1 MSHQSELIEQDIHSY
16 LQQHEHKSLL
26 RLLTCGSVDD
36 GKSTL
41 IGRLLHDSKLVY
53 EDQLAAIKQASL
65 SGQGNQDSG
74 ELDLA
79 LLVDGLQAEREQGI
93 TIDVAYRYFS
103 TSKRKF
109 IIADT
114 PGHEQYTRNMATGAS
129 NCDLA
134 IILVDARKGL
144 LTQTS
149 RHSFIVSL
157 LGIKHVVVAV
167 NKMDLMDYDEKVF
180 DQIQKDYQT
189 FAQNLDLPNI
199 HFIPVSALTGD
210 NVVDESQKM
219 PWYQGPSLL
228 HLLEHLDTETN
239 LSQGEWQL
247 PVQYINRPNANF
259 RGYCGTI
266 AAGSV
271 KPGDV
276 VRVLPSGETSTI
288 ASIVT
293 ADGDLQHAFAPMA
306 ITVTL
311 TDEIDI
317 SRGDTLVHASNATT
331 TVSAQQ
337 FTANLV
343 WMDQQKLSINQDYEL
358 KLGNKRINA
367 RVQKIH
373 HQVNV
378 NTLEQS
384 SANTLALNEIGLVE
398 LHLDAP
404 IPASEFKHS
413 KGLGAFIL
421 IDKISHATAAAG
433 MISELKVGSN
443 TAANDNDIDSDSDI
457 GKSIAALNLPR
468 ANQQLA
474 SSSAQDVVQWALGL
488 GGKTLLTT
496 NFGPQEAVL
505 LHMVSQESPNTQV
518 LWIDS
523 GYNIP
528 QTYAFAEH
536 VINQLNLNLV
546 VYTPTVSA
554 ARRDAVMGGIP
565 TINDPTHSEFTQQ
578 FKLEPFK
585 RAMSE
590 LAPEVWLTALR
601 REQSQLRH
609 QMDTVAHGPNGTIK
623 VSPLLDWSLE
633 DMQAYLAKHGL
644 PDEVRYFD
652 PTKAQAGRECGL
664 HTLES

>member
-1 MSHQSELIEQDIHSY
+1 MSHQSQLIGHDIHSY
-16 LQQHEHKSLL
+16 LEQHEHKSLL

-53 EDQLAAIKQASL
+53 EDQLAAVKKASA

-144 LTQTS
+144 LTQTR

-167 NKMDLMDYDEKVF
+167 NKMDLVGYDKGVFEKIEQDYKNF
-180 DQIQKDYQT
+180 TK
-189 FAQNLDLPNI
+189 NLDIPNI

-210 NVVDESQKM
+210 NVVDKSTKM
-219 PWYQGPSLL
+219 PWYQGQSLL
-228 HLLEHLDTETN
+228 NLLEDVDTQTDP
-239 LSQGEWQL
+239 SKGDWQL
-247 PVQYINRPNANF
+247 PVQYVNRSGSDF

-266 AAGSV
+266 TAGSI
-271 KPGDV
+271 KLGDHI
-276 VRVLPSGETSTI
+276 RVLPSGHTSTI
-288 ASIVT
+288 KSIVT
-293 ADGDLQHAFAPMA
+293 ADGDLPQAYAPMA

-311 TDEIDI
+311 TQEIDI
-317 SRGDTLVHASNATT
+317 SRGDTLVHASNAAHTI
-331 TVSAQQ
+331 SSNQ
-337 FTANLV
+337 FTAHLV
-343 WMDQQKLSINQDYEL
+343 WMDQQTLSLTRDYEL
-358 KLGNKRINA
+358 KLGSKRINA
-367 RVQKIH
+367 RIKKIH
-373 HQVNV
+373 HLINV

-384 SANTLALNEIGLVE
+384 FAKTLELNEIGLVE

-404 IPASEFKHS
+404 IPATNFKHS
-413 KGLGAFIL
+413 KGLGSFIL
-421 IDKISHATAAAG
+421 IDKISNATAAAG
-433 MISELKVGSN
+433 MIEDLNPASSV
-443 TAANDNDIDSDSDI
+443 AANDNL
-457 GKSIAALNLPR
+457 AALNLPR
-468 ANQQLA
+468 ANQKLA
-474 SSSAQDVVQWALGL
+474 LGTAKKTVEWAIGL
-488 GGKTLLTT
+488 GGNTLVTT

-505 LHMVSQESPNTQV
+505 LHMVSQIAANTKV

-523 GYNIP
+523 GYNMP
-528 QTYAFAEH
+528 QTYAFAEK
-536 VINQLNLNLV
+536 VAEQLKLNLV
-546 VYTPTVSA
+546 TYTPTVSA
-554 ARRDAVMGGIP
+554 ARRDAVLGGIP
-565 TINDPTHSEFTQQ
+565 TIDDPTHAEFTEQ

-585 RAMSE
+585 RAMAEIS
-590 LAPEVWLTALR
+590 PDVWLSALR
-601 REQSQLRH
+601 REQSPLRQH
-609 QMDTVAHGPNGTIK
+609 MNTVANGPNGTIK

-633 DMQAYLAKHGL
+633 DMQAYLTHHRL
-644 PDEVRYFD
+644 PDETRYFD
-652 PTKAQAGRECGL
+652 PTKAEAGRECGL
-664 HTLES
+664 HELKD

>member
-1 MSHQSELIEQDIHSY
+1 MSHQSQLIGHDIHSY
-16 LQQHEHKSLL
+16 LEQHEHKSLL

-53 EDQLAAIKQASL
+53 EDQLAAVKKASA

-144 LTQTS
+144 LTQTR

-167 NKMDLMDYDEKVF
+167 NKMDLVGYDKGVFEKIEQDYKNF
-180 DQIQKDYQT
+180 TK
-189 FAQNLDLPNI
+189 NLDIPNI

-210 NVVDESQKM
+210 NVVDKSTKM
-219 PWYQGPSLL
+219 PWYQGQSLL
-228 HLLEHLDTETN
+228 NLLEDLDTQTD
-239 LSQGEWQL
+239 LSKGDWQL
-247 PVQYINRPNANF
+247 PVQYVNRSGSDF

-266 AAGSV
+266 TAGSI
-271 KPGDV
+271 KPGDHI
-276 VRVLPSGETSTI
+276 RVLPSGHTSTI
-288 ASIVT
+288 KSIVT
-293 ADGDLQHAFAPMA
+293 ADGDLPQAYAPMA

-311 TDEIDI
+311 TQEIDI
-317 SRGDTLVHASNATT
+317 SRGDTLVHASNAAHTI
-331 TVSAQQ
+331 SSNQ
-337 FTANLV
+337 FTAHLV
-343 WMDQQKLSINQDYEL
+343 WMDQQTLSLTRDYEL
-358 KLGNKRINA
+358 KLGSKRINA
-367 RVQKIH
+367 RIKKIH
-373 HQVNV
+373 HLINV

-384 SANTLALNEIGLVE
+384 SAKTLELNEIGLVE

-404 IPASEFKHS
+404 IPAANFKHT
-413 KGLGAFIL
+413 KGLGSFIL
-421 IDKISHATAAAG
+421 IDKISNATAAAG
-433 MISELKVGSN
+433 MIEDLNPASSV
-443 TAANDNDIDSDSDI
+443 AANDNL
-457 GKSIAALNLPR
+457 AALNLPR
-468 ANQQLA
+468 ANQKLA
-474 SSSAQDVVQWALGL
+474 LGTAKQTVEWAIGL
-488 GGKTLLTT
+488 GGNTLVTT

-505 LHMVSQESPNTQV
+505 LHMVSQIAANTKV

-523 GYNIP
+523 GYNMP
-528 QTYAFAEH
+528 QTYAFAEK
-536 VINQLNLNLV
+536 VAEQLKLNLV
-546 VYTPTVSA
+546 TYTPTVSA
-554 ARRDAVMGGIP
+554 ARRDAVLGGIP
-565 TINDPTHSEFTQQ
+565 TIDDPAHAEFTEQ

-585 RAMSE
+585 RAMAEIS
-590 LAPEVWLTALR
+590 PDVWLSALR
-601 REQSQLRH
+601 REQSPLRQH
-609 QMDTVAHGPNGTIK
+609 MNTVANGPNGTIK

-633 DMQAYLAKHGL
+633 DMQAYLTHHGL
-644 PDEVRYFD
+644 PDETRYFD
-652 PTKAQAGRECGL
+652 PTKAEAGRECGL
-664 HTLES
+664 HELKD

>member
-1 MSHQSELIEQDIHSY
+1 MSHQSHLIEQDIHSY

-53 EDQLAAIKQASL
+53 EDQLAAVKQASL
-65 SGQGNQDSG
+65 SGHGNQDSG

-134 IILVDARKGL
+134 VILVDARKGL
-144 LTQTS
+144 LTQTR

-167 NKMDLMDYDEKVF
+167 NKMDLVDYDQQVF
-180 DQIQKDYQT
+180 EQIQNDYQS
-189 FAQNLDLPNI
+189 FAKNLTLPHI

-210 NVVDESQKM
+210 NVVDESPNM
-219 PWYQGPSLL
+219 PWHQGPSLL
-228 HLLEHLDTETN
+228 HLLEDLDTETD
-239 LSQGEWQL
+239 LAQGDWQL
-247 PVQYINRPNANF
+247 PVQYVNRPHAEF

-271 KPGDV
+271 RAGDE
-276 VRVLPSGETSTI
+276 VRVLPSGQTSTI
-288 ASIVT
+288 ARIVT
-293 ADGDLQHAFAPMA
+293 ADGDLKQAFAPMA

-311 TDEIDI
+311 THEIDI
-317 SRGDTLVHASNATT
+317 SRGDTLVHAHSAPH

-337 FTANLV
+337 MSANLV
-343 WMDQQKLSINQDYEL
+343 WMDQHALSLNRDYEL
-358 KLGNKRINA
+358 KLGSKRINA
-367 RVQKIH
+367 QVKKIH
-373 HQVNV
+373 HQINV
-378 NTLEQS
+378 NTLERHS
-384 SANTLALNEIGLVE
+384 NNTLRLNEIGLVE

-413 KGLGAFIL
+413 KGLGSFIL

-433 MISELKVGSN
+433 MISELTVAS
-443 TAANDNDIDSDSDI
+443 TISANDDL
-457 GKSIAALNLPR
+457 AALNLPR
-468 ANQQLA
+468 ANHQLA
-474 SSSAQDVVQWALGL
+474 SSSAEEVVQWALGL
-488 GGKTLLTT
+488 GGKTLVTT

-505 LHMVSQESPNTQV
+505 LHMVKQVAANTQV

-523 GYNIP
+523 GYNMP
-528 QTYAFAEH
+528 QTYAFAEQ
-536 VINQLNLNLV
+536 VIKQLELNLV
-546 VYTPTVSA
+546 VHTPAVSA

-565 TINDPTHSEFTQQ
+565 SIDDAAHAEFTQQ
-578 FKLEPFK
+578 FKLAPFK
-585 RAMSE
+585 RAMEE

-601 REQSQLRH
+601 REQSQLRQ
-609 QMDTVAHGPNGTIK
+609 QMHTVAHGPNGTIK
-623 VSPLLDWSLE
+623 VSPLLDWSLQ

-644 PDEVRYFD
+644 PDETRYFD
-652 PTKAQAGRECGL
+652 PTKAEAGRECGL
-664 HTLES
+664 HTLVEDGASKG

>member
-1 MSHQSELIEQDIHSY
+1 MSHQSQLIGHDIHSY
-16 LQQHEHKSLL
+16 LEQHEHKSLL

-53 EDQLAAIKQASL
+53 EDQLAAVKKASA

-144 LTQTS
+144 LTQTR

-167 NKMDLMDYDEKVF
+167 NKMDLVGYDKGVFEKIEQDYKNF
-180 DQIQKDYQT
+180 TK
-189 FAQNLDLPNI
+189 NLDIPNI

-210 NVVDESQKM
+210 NVVDKSTKM
-219 PWYQGPSLL
+219 PWYQGQSLL
-228 HLLEHLDTETN
+228 NLLEDVDTQTDP
-239 LSQGEWQL
+239 SKGDWQL
-247 PVQYINRPNANF
+247 PVQYVNRSGSDF

-266 AAGSV
+266 TAGSI
-271 KPGDV
+271 KLGDHI
-276 VRVLPSGETSTI
+276 RVLPSGHTSTI
-288 ASIVT
+288 KSIVT
-293 ADGDLQHAFAPMA
+293 ADGDLPQAYAPMA

-311 TDEIDI
+311 TQEIDI
-317 SRGDTLVHASNATT
+317 SRGDTLVHASNAAHTI
-331 TVSAQQ
+331 SSNQ
-337 FTANLV
+337 FTAHLV
-343 WMDQQKLSINQDYEL
+343 WMDQQTLSLTRDYEL
-358 KLGNKRINA
+358 KLGSKRINA
-367 RVQKIH
+367 RIKKIH
-373 HQVNV
+373 HLINV

-384 SANTLALNEIGLVE
+384 FAKTLELNEIGLVE

-404 IPASEFKHS
+404 IPAANFKHS
-413 KGLGAFIL
+413 KGLDSFIL
-421 IDKISHATAAAG
+421 IDKISNATAAAG
-433 MISELKVGSN
+433 MIEDLNPASSV
-443 TAANDNDIDSDSDI
+443 AANDNL
-457 GKSIAALNLPR
+457 AALNLPR
-468 ANQQLA
+468 ANQKLA
-474 SSSAQDVVQWALGL
+474 LGTAKKTVEWAIGL
-488 GGKTLLTT
+488 GGNTLVTT

-505 LHMVSQESPNTQV
+505 LHMVSQIAANTKV

-523 GYNIP
+523 GYNMP
-528 QTYAFAEH
+528 QTYAFAEK
-536 VINQLNLNLV
+536 VAEQLKLNLV
-546 VYTPTVSA
+546 TYTPTVSA
-554 ARRDAVMGGIP
+554 ARRDAVLGGIP
-565 TINDPTHSEFTQQ
+565 TINDPTHAEFTEQ

-585 RAMSE
+585 RAMAEIS
-590 LAPEVWLTALR
+590 PDVWLSALR
-601 REQSQLRH
+601 REQSPLRQH
-609 QMDTVAHGPNGTIK
+609 MNTVANGPNGTIK

-633 DMQAYLAKHGL
+633 DMQAYLTHHRL
-644 PDEVRYFD
+644 PDETRYFD
-652 PTKAQAGRECGL
+652 PTKAEAGQECGL
-664 HTLES
+664 HELKD

>member
-1 MSHQSELIEQDIHSY
+1 MSHQSHLIEQDIHSY

-53 EDQLAAIKQASL
+53 EDQLAAVKQASL
-65 SGQGNQDSG
+65 SGHGNQDSG

-134 IILVDARKGL
+134 VILVDARKGL
-144 LTQTS
+144 LTQTR

-167 NKMDLMDYDEKVF
+167 NKMDLVDYDQQVF
-180 DQIQKDYQT
+180 EQIQNDYQS
-189 FAQNLDLPNI
+189 FAKNLALPHI

-210 NVVDESQKM
+210 NVVDESPNM
-219 PWYQGPSLL
+219 PWHQGPSLL
-228 HLLEHLDTETN
+228 HLLEDLDTETD
-239 LSQGEWQL
+239 LAQGDWQL
-247 PVQYINRPNANF
+247 PVQYVNRPHAEF

-271 KPGDV
+271 RAGDE
-276 VRVLPSGETSTI
+276 VRVLPSGQTSTI
-288 ASIVT
+288 ARIVT
-293 ADGDLQHAFAPMA
+293 ADGDLKQAFAPMA

-311 TDEIDI
+311 THEIDI
-317 SRGDTLVHASNATT
+317 SRGDTLVHAHSATH

-337 FTANLV
+337 MSANLV
-343 WMDQQKLSINQDYEL
+343 WMDQHALSLNRDYEL
-358 KLGNKRINA
+358 KLGSKRINA
-367 RVQKIH
+367 QVKKIH
-373 HQVNV
+373 HQINV
-378 NTLEQS
+378 NTLERHS
-384 SANTLALNEIGLVE
+384 NNTLRLNEIGLVE

-413 KGLGAFIL
+413 KGLGSFIL

-433 MISELKVGSN
+433 MISELTVAS
-443 TAANDNDIDSDSDI
+443 TISANDDL
-457 GKSIAALNLPR
+457 AALNLPR
-468 ANQQLA
+468 ANHQLA
-474 SSSAQDVVQWALGL
+474 SSSAEEVVQWALGL
-488 GGKTLLTT
+488 GGKTLVTT

-505 LHMVSQESPNTQV
+505 LHMVKQVAANTQV

-523 GYNIP
+523 GYNMP
-528 QTYAFAEH
+528 QTYAFAEQ
-536 VINQLNLNLV
+536 VIKQLELNLV
-546 VYTPTVSA
+546 VHTPAVSA

-565 TINDPTHSEFTQQ
+565 SIDDAAHAEFTQQ
-578 FKLEPFK
+578 FKLAPFK
-585 RAMSE
+585 RAMEE

-601 REQSQLRH
+601 REQSQLRQ
-609 QMDTVAHGPNGTIK
+609 QMHTVAHGPNGTIK
-623 VSPLLDWSLE
+623 VSPLLDWSLQ

-644 PDEVRYFD
+644 PDETRYFD
-652 PTKAQAGRECGL
+652 PTKAEAGRECGL
-664 HTLES
+664 HTLVEEPASKS

>member
-1 MSHQSELIEQDIHSY
+1 MSHQSQLIGHDIHSY
-16 LQQHEHKSLL
+16 LEQHEHKSLL

-53 EDQLAAIKQASL
+53 EDQLAAVKKASA

-144 LTQTS
+144 LTQTR

-167 NKMDLMDYDEKVF
+167 NKMDLVGYDKGVFEKIEQDYKNF
-180 DQIQKDYQT
+180 TK
-189 FAQNLDLPNI
+189 NLDIPNI

-210 NVVDESQKM
+210 NVVDKSTKM
-219 PWYQGPSLL
+219 PWYQGQSLL
-228 HLLEHLDTETN
+228 NLLEDLDTQTDP
-239 LSQGEWQL
+239 SKGDWQL
-247 PVQYINRPNANF
+247 PVQYVNRSGSDF

-266 AAGSV
+266 TAGSI
-271 KPGDV
+271 KPGDHI
-276 VRVLPSGETSTI
+276 RVLPSGHTSTI
-288 ASIVT
+288 KSIVT
-293 ADGDLQHAFAPMA
+293 ADGDLPQAYAPMA

-311 TDEIDI
+311 TQEIDI
-317 SRGDTLVHASNATT
+317 SRGDTLVHASNAAHTI
-331 TVSAQQ
+331 SSNQ
-337 FTANLV
+337 FTAHLV
-343 WMDQQKLSINQDYEL
+343 WMDQQTLSLTRDYEL
-358 KLGNKRINA
+358 KLGSKRINA
-367 RVQKIH
+367 RIKKIH
-373 HQVNV
+373 HLINV

-384 SANTLALNEIGLVE
+384 SAKTLELNEIGLVE

-404 IPASEFKHS
+404 IPAANFKHS
-413 KGLGAFIL
+413 KGLGSFIL
-421 IDKISHATAAAG
+421 IDKISNATAAAG
-433 MISELKVGSN
+433 MIEDLNPASCV
-443 TAANDNDIDSDSDI
+443 AANDNL
-457 GKSIAALNLPR
+457 AALNLPR
-468 ANQQLA
+468 ANQKLA
-474 SSSAQDVVQWALGL
+474 LGTAKQTVEWAIGL
-488 GGKTLLTT
+488 GGNTLVTT

-505 LHMVSQESPNTQV
+505 LHMVSQIAANAKV

-523 GYNIP
+523 GYNMP
-528 QTYAFAEH
+528 QTYAFAEK
-536 VINQLNLNLV
+536 VAEQLKLNLV
-546 VYTPTVSA
+546 TYTPTVSA
-554 ARRDAVMGGIP
+554 ARRDAVLGGIP
-565 TINDPTHSEFTQQ
+565 TIDDPAHAEFTEQ

-585 RAMSE
+585 RAMAEIS
-590 LAPEVWLTALR
+590 PDVWLSALR
-601 REQSQLRH
+601 REQSPLRQH
-609 QMDTVAHGPNGTIK
+609 MNTVAHGPNGTIK

-633 DMQAYLAKHGL
+633 DMQAYLTHHGL
-644 PDEVRYFD
+644 PDETRYFD
-652 PTKAQAGRECGL
+652 PTKAEAGRGCGL
-664 HTLES
+664 HELKD

>member
-1 MSHQSELIEQDIHSY
+1 MSHQSQLIGHDIHSY
-16 LQQHEHKSLL
+16 LEQHEHKSLL

-53 EDQLAAIKQASL
+53 EDQLAAVKKASA

-144 LTQTS
+144 LTQTR

-167 NKMDLMDYDEKVF
+167 NKMDLVGYDKGVFEKIEQDYKNF
-180 DQIQKDYQT
+180 TK
-189 FAQNLDLPNI
+189 NLDIPNI

-210 NVVDESQKM
+210 NVVDKSTKM
-219 PWYQGPSLL
+219 PWYQGQSLL
-228 HLLEHLDTETN
+228 NLLEDLDTQTDP
-239 LSQGEWQL
+239 SKGDWQL
-247 PVQYINRPNANF
+247 PVQYVNRSGSDF

-266 AAGSV
+266 TAGSI
-271 KPGDV
+271 KPGDHI
-276 VRVLPSGETSTI
+276 RVLPSGHTSTI
-288 ASIVT
+288 KSIVT
-293 ADGDLQHAFAPMA
+293 ADGDLPQAYAPMA

-311 TDEIDI
+311 TQEIDI
-317 SRGDTLVHASNATT
+317 SRGDTLVHASNAAHTI
-331 TVSAQQ
+331 SSNQ
-337 FTANLV
+337 FTAHLV
-343 WMDQQKLSINQDYEL
+343 WMDQQTLSLTRDYEL
-358 KLGNKRINA
+358 KLGSKRINA
-367 RVQKIH
+367 RIKKIH
-373 HQVNV
+373 HLINV

-384 SANTLALNEIGLVE
+384 SAKTLELNEIGLVE

-404 IPASEFKHS
+404 IPAANFKHS
-413 KGLGAFIL
+413 KGLGSFIL
-421 IDKISHATAAAG
+421 IDKISNATAAAG
-433 MISELKVGSN
+433 MIEDLNPASSV
-443 TAANDNDIDSDSDI
+443 AANDNL
-457 GKSIAALNLPR
+457 AALNLPR
-468 ANQQLA
+468 ANQKLA
-474 SSSAQDVVQWALGL
+474 LGTAKQTVEWAIGL
-488 GGKTLLTT
+488 GGNTLVTT

-505 LHMVSQESPNTQV
+505 LHMVSQIAANTKV

-523 GYNIP
+523 GYNMP
-528 QTYAFAEH
+528 QTYAFAEK
-536 VINQLNLNLV
+536 VAEQLKLNLV
-546 VYTPTVSA
+546 TYTPTVSA
-554 ARRDAVMGGIP
+554 ARRDAVLGGIP
-565 TINDPTHSEFTQQ
+565 TIDDPAHAEFTEQ

-585 RAMSE
+585 RAMAEIS
-590 LAPEVWLTALR
+590 PDVWLSALR
-601 REQSQLRH
+601 REQSPLRQH
-609 QMDTVAHGPNGTIK
+609 MNTVAHGPNGTIK

-633 DMQAYLAKHGL
+633 DMQAYLTHHGL
-644 PDEVRYFD
+644 PDETRYFD
-652 PTKAQAGRECGL
+652 PTKAEAGRECGL
-664 HTLES
+664 HELKD

>member
-1 MSHQSELIEQDIHSY
+1 MSHQSHLIEQDIHSY

-53 EDQLAAIKQASL
+53 EDQLAAVKQASL
-65 SGQGNQDSG
+65 SGHGNQDSG

-134 IILVDARKGL
+134 VILVDARKGL
-144 LTQTS
+144 LTQTR

-167 NKMDLMDYDEKVF
+167 NKMDLVDYDQQVF
-180 DQIQKDYQT
+180 EQIQNDYQS
-189 FAQNLDLPNI
+189 FAKNLTLPHI

-210 NVVDESQKM
+210 NVVDESPNM
-219 PWYQGPSLL
+219 PWHQGPSLL
-228 HLLEHLDTETN
+228 HLLEDLDTETD
-239 LSQGEWQL
+239 LAQGDWQL
-247 PVQYINRPNANF
+247 PVQYVNRPHAEF

-271 KPGDV
+271 RAGDE
-276 VRVLPSGETSTI
+276 VRVLPSGQTSTI
-288 ASIVT
+288 ARIVT
-293 ADGDLQHAFAPMA
+293 ADGDLKQAFAPMA

-311 TDEIDI
+311 THEIDI
-317 SRGDTLVHASNATT
+317 SRGDTLVHAHSAPH

-337 FTANLV
+337 MSANLV
-343 WMDQQKLSINQDYEL
+343 WMDQHALSLNRDYEL
-358 KLGNKRINA
+358 KLGSKRINA
-367 RVQKIH
+367 QVKKIH
-373 HQVNV
+373 HQINV
-378 NTLEQS
+378 NTLERHS
-384 SANTLALNEIGLVE
+384 NNTLRLNEIGLVE

-413 KGLGAFIL
+413 KGLGSFIL

-433 MISELKVGSN
+433 MISELTVAS
-443 TAANDNDIDSDSDI
+443 TISANDDL
-457 GKSIAALNLPR
+457 AALNLPR
-468 ANQQLA
+468 ANHQLA
-474 SSSAQDVVQWALGL
+474 SSSAEEVVQWALGL
-488 GGKTLLTT
+488 GGKTLVTT

-505 LHMVSQESPNTQV
+505 LHMVKQVAANTQV

-523 GYNIP
+523 GYNMP
-528 QTYAFAEH
+528 QTYAFAEQ
-536 VINQLNLNLV
+536 VIKQLELNLV
-546 VYTPTVSA
+546 VHTPAVSA

-565 TINDPTHSEFTQQ
+565 SIDDAAHAEFTQQ
-578 FKLEPFK
+578 FKLAPFK
-585 RAMSE
+585 RAMEE

-601 REQSQLRH
+601 REQSQLRQ
-609 QMDTVAHGPNGTIK
+609 QMHTVAHGPKGTIK
-623 VSPLLDWSLE
+623 VSPLLDWSLQ

-644 PDEVRYFD
+644 PDETRYFD
-652 PTKAQAGRECGL
+652 PTKAEAGRECGL
-664 HTLES
+664 HTLVEDGASKG

>member
-1 MSHQSELIEQDIHSY
+1 MSHQSQLIGHDIHSY
-16 LQQHEHKSLL
+16 LEQHEHKSLL

-53 EDQLAAIKQASL
+53 EDQLAAVKKASA

-144 LTQTS
+144 LTQTR

-167 NKMDLMDYDEKVF
+167 NKMDLVGYDKGVFEKIEQDYKNF
-180 DQIQKDYQT
+180 TK
-189 FAQNLDLPNI
+189 NLDIPNI

-210 NVVDESQKM
+210 NVVDKSTKM
-219 PWYQGPSLL
+219 PWYQGQSLL
-228 HLLEHLDTETN
+228 NLLEDLDTQTD
-239 LSQGEWQL
+239 LSKGDWQL
-247 PVQYINRPNANF
+247 PVQYVNRSGSDF

-266 AAGSV
+266 TAGSI
-271 KPGDV
+271 KPGDHI
-276 VRVLPSGETSTI
+276 RVLPSGHTSTI
-288 ASIVT
+288 KSIVT
-293 ADGDLQHAFAPMA
+293 ADGDLPQAYAPMA

-311 TDEIDI
+311 TQEIDI
-317 SRGDTLVHASNATT
+317 SRGDTLVHASNAAHTI
-331 TVSAQQ
+331 SSNQ
-337 FTANLV
+337 FTAHLV
-343 WMDQQKLSINQDYEL
+343 WMDQQTLSLTRDYEL
-358 KLGNKRINA
+358 KLGSKRINA
-367 RVQKIH
+367 RIKKIH
-373 HQVNV
+373 HLINV

-384 SANTLALNEIGLVE
+384 SAKTLELNEIGLVE

-404 IPASEFKHS
+404 IPAANFKHS
-413 KGLGAFIL
+413 KGLGSFIL
-421 IDKISHATAAAG
+421 IDKISNATAAAG
-433 MISELKVGSN
+433 MIEDLNPASSV
-443 TAANDNDIDSDSDI
+443 AANDNL
-457 GKSIAALNLPR
+457 AALNLPR
-468 ANQQLA
+468 ANQKLA
-474 SSSAQDVVQWALGL
+474 LSTAKQTVEWAIGL
-488 GGKTLLTT
+488 GGNTLVTT

-505 LHMVSQESPNTQV
+505 LHMVSQIAANTKV

-523 GYNIP
+523 GYNMP
-528 QTYAFAEH
+528 QTYAFAEK
-536 VINQLNLNLV
+536 VAEQLKLNLV
-546 VYTPTVSA
+546 TYTPTVSA
-554 ARRDAVMGGIP
+554 ARRDAVLGGIP
-565 TINDPTHSEFTQQ
+565 TIDDPAHAEFTEQ

-585 RAMSE
+585 RAMAEIS
-590 LAPEVWLTALR
+590 PDVWLSALR
-601 REQSQLRH
+601 REQSPLRQH
-609 QMDTVAHGPNGTIK
+609 MNTVANGPNGTIK

-633 DMQAYLAKHGL
+633 DMQAYLTHHGL
-644 PDEVRYFD
+644 PDETRYFD
-652 PTKAQAGRECGL
+652 PTKAEAGRECGL
-664 HTLES
+664 HELKD

>member
-1 MSHQSELIEQDIHSY
+1 MSHQSQLIGHDIHSY
-16 LQQHEHKSLL
+16 LEQHEHKSLL

-53 EDQLAAIKQASL
+53 EDQLAAVKKASA

-144 LTQTS
+144 LTQTR

-167 NKMDLMDYDEKVF
+167 NKMDLVGYDKGVFEKIEQDYKNF
-180 DQIQKDYQT
+180 TK
-189 FAQNLDLPNI
+189 NLDIPNI

-210 NVVDESQKM
+210 NVVDKSTKM
-219 PWYQGPSLL
+219 PWYQGQSLL
-228 HLLEHLDTETN
+228 NLLEDLDTQTDP
-239 LSQGEWQL
+239 SKGDWQL
-247 PVQYINRPNANF
+247 PVQYVNRSGSDF

-266 AAGSV
+266 TAGSI
-271 KPGDV
+271 KLGDHI
-276 VRVLPSGETSTI
+276 RVLPSGHTSTI
-288 ASIVT
+288 KSIVT
-293 ADGDLQHAFAPMA
+293 ADGDLPQAYAPMA

-311 TDEIDI
+311 TQEIDI
-317 SRGDTLVHASNATT
+317 SRGDTLVHASNAAHTI
-331 TVSAQQ
+331 SSNQ
-337 FTANLV
+337 FTAHLV
-343 WMDQQKLSINQDYEL
+343 WMDQQTLSLTRDYEL
-358 KLGNKRINA
+358 KLGSKRINA
-367 RVQKIH
+367 RIKKIH
-373 HQVNV
+373 HLINV

-384 SANTLALNEIGLVE
+384 FAKTLELNEIGLVE

-404 IPASEFKHS
+404 IPAANFKHS
-413 KGLGAFIL
+413 KGLGSFIL
-421 IDKISHATAAAG
+421 IDKISNATAAAG
-433 MISELKVGSN
+433 MIEDLNPASSV
-443 TAANDNDIDSDSDI
+443 AANDNL
-457 GKSIAALNLPR
+457 AALNLPR
-468 ANQQLA
+468 ANQKLA
-474 SSSAQDVVQWALGL
+474 LGTAKKTVEWAIGL
-488 GGKTLLTT
+488 GGNTLVTT

-505 LHMVSQESPNTQV
+505 LHMVSQIAANTKV

-523 GYNIP
+523 GYNMP
-528 QTYAFAEH
+528 QTYAFAEK
-536 VINQLNLNLV
+536 VAEQLKLNLV
-546 VYTPTVSA
+546 TYTPTVSA
-554 ARRDAVMGGIP
+554 ARRDAVLGGIP
-565 TINDPTHSEFTQQ
+565 TIDDPTHAEFTEQ

-585 RAMSE
+585 RAMAEIS
-590 LAPEVWLTALR
+590 PDVWLSALR
-601 REQSQLRH
+601 REQSPLRQH
-609 QMDTVAHGPNGTIK
+609 MNTVANGPNGTIK

-633 DMQAYLAKHGL
+633 DMQAYLTHHRL
-644 PDEVRYFD
+644 PDETRYFD
-652 PTKAQAGRECGL
+652 PTKAEAGRECGL
-664 HTLES
+664 HELKD

>member
-1 MSHQSELIEQDIHSY
+1 MSHQSQLIKQNIHSY

-53 EDQLAAIKQASL
+53 EDQLAAVKQASL

-74 ELDLA
+74 QLDLA

-144 LTQTS
+144 LTQTR

-157 LGIKHVVVAV
+157 LSIKHIVVAV
-167 NKMDLMDYDEKVF
+167 NKMDLMDYNQNVF
-180 DQIQKDYQT
+180 EQIQQDYQT

-210 NVVDESQKM
+210 NVVDESPQM

-228 HLLEHLDTETN
+228 HLLEDLNTQTDV
-239 LSQGEWQL
+239 SQGDWQL
-247 PVQYINRPNANF
+247 PVQYVNRPNANF

-271 KPGDV
+271 KPGDE
-276 VRVLPSGETSTI
+276 VRVLPSGQTSTI

-293 ADGDLQHAFAPMA
+293 ADGDLKQAFAPMA

-311 TDEIDI
+311 THEIDI
-317 SRGDTLVHASNATT
+317 SRGDTLVHANNATH
-331 TVSAQQ
+331 TVSSQQ
-337 FTANLV
+337 ITANLV
-343 WMDQQKLSINQDYEL
+343 WMDQQTLNLSRDYEL
-358 KLGNKRINA
+358 KLGSKRINA
-367 RVQKIH
+367 RVKKIH
-373 HQVNV
+373 YKVNV
-378 NTLEQS
+378 NTLERS
-384 SANTLALNEIGLVE
+384 SANTLELNEIGLVE

-413 KGLGAFIL
+413 KGLGSFIL

-433 MISELKVGSN
+433 MISELKVVST
-443 TAANDNDIDSDSDI
+443 TAANDNL
-457 GKSIAALNLPR
+457 ATLNLPR
-468 ANQQLA
+468 ANQQLDSA
-474 SSSAQDVVQWALGL
+474 SAEEVVKWALGL
-488 GGKTLLTT
+488 GGKTLVTT

-505 LHMVSQESPNTQV
+505 LHMVNQVSADTQV

-523 GYNIP
+523 GYNMP
-528 QTYAFAEH
+528 QTYAYAEQ

-546 VYTPTVSA
+546 VYTPAVSA

-565 TINDPTHSEFTQQ
+565 TTDEPAHVEFTEQ

-585 RAMSE
+585 RAMAE
-590 LAPEVWLTALR
+590 IAPEVWLTALR
-601 REQSQLRH
+601 REQSQLRQ
-609 QMDTVAHGPNGTIK
+609 QMDTVAHGPSGTIK

-633 DMQAYLAKHGL
+633 DMQAYLTKHGL
-644 PDEVRYFD
+644 PDETRYFD
-652 PTKAQAGRECGL
+652 PTKAEAGRECGL
-664 HTLES
+664 HTLVGDTPKKVN

>member
-1 MSHQSELIEQDIHSY
+1 MSHQSQLIGHDIHSY
-16 LQQHEHKSLL
+16 LEQHEHKSLL

-53 EDQLAAIKQASL
+53 EDQLAAVKKASA

-144 LTQTS
+144 LTQTR

-167 NKMDLMDYDEKVF
+167 NKMDLVGYDKGVFEKIEQDYKNF
-180 DQIQKDYQT
+180 TK
-189 FAQNLDLPNI
+189 NLDIPNI

-210 NVVDESQKM
+210 NVVDKSTKM
-219 PWYQGPSLL
+219 PWYQGQSLL
-228 HLLEHLDTETN
+228 NLLEDVDTQTDP
-239 LSQGEWQL
+239 SKGDWQL
-247 PVQYINRPNANF
+247 PVQYVNRSGSDF

-266 AAGSV
+266 TAGSI
-271 KPGDV
+271 KLGDHI
-276 VRVLPSGETSTI
+276 RVLPSGHTSTI
-288 ASIVT
+288 KSIVT
-293 ADGDLQHAFAPMA
+293 ADGDLPQAYAPMA

-311 TDEIDI
+311 TQEIDI
-317 SRGDTLVHASNATT
+317 SRGDTLVHASNAAHTI
-331 TVSAQQ
+331 SSNQ
-337 FTANLV
+337 FTAHLV
-343 WMDQQKLSINQDYEL
+343 WMDQQTLSLTRDYEL
-358 KLGNKRINA
+358 KLGSKRINA
-367 RVQKIH
+367 RIKKIH
-373 HQVNV
+373 HLINV

-384 SANTLALNEIGLVE
+384 FAKTLELNEIGLVE

-404 IPASEFKHS
+404 IPAANFKHS
-413 KGLGAFIL
+413 KGLGSFIL
-421 IDKISHATAAAG
+421 IDKISNATAAAG
-433 MISELKVGSN
+433 MIEDLNPASSV
-443 TAANDNDIDSDSDI
+443 AANDNL
-457 GKSIAALNLPR
+457 AALNLPR
-468 ANQQLA
+468 ANQKLA
-474 SSSAQDVVQWALGL
+474 LGTAKKTVEWAIGL
-488 GGKTLLTT
+488 GGNTLVTT

-505 LHMVSQESPNTQV
+505 LHMVSQIAANTKV

-523 GYNIP
+523 GYNMP
-528 QTYAFAEH
+528 QTYAFAEK
-536 VINQLNLNLV
+536 VAEQLKLNLV
-546 VYTPTVSA
+546 TYTPTVSA
-554 ARRDAVMGGIP
+554 ARRDAVLGGIP
-565 TINDPTHSEFTQQ
+565 TIDDPTHAEFTEQ

-585 RAMSE
+585 RAMAEIS
-590 LAPEVWLTALR
+590 PDVWLSALR
-601 REQSQLRH
+601 REQSPLRQH
-609 QMDTVAHGPNGTIK
+609 MNTVANGPNGTIK

-633 DMQAYLAKHGL
+633 DMQAYLTHHRL
-644 PDEVRYFD
+644 PDETRYFD
-652 PTKAQAGRECGL
+652 PTKAEAGRECGL
-664 HTLES
+664 HELKD

>member
-1 MSHQSELIEQDIHSY
+1 MSHQSHLIEQDIHSY

-53 EDQLAAIKQASL
+53 EDQLAAVKQASL
-65 SGQGNQDSG
+65 SGHGNQDSG

-134 IILVDARKGL
+134 VILVDARKGL
-144 LTQTS
+144 LTQTR

-167 NKMDLMDYDEKVF
+167 NKMDLVDYDQQVF
-180 DQIQKDYQT
+180 EQIQNDYQS
-189 FAQNLDLPNI
+189 FAKNLALPHI

-210 NVVDESQKM
+210 NVVDESPNM
-219 PWYQGPSLL
+219 PWHQGPSLL
-228 HLLEHLDTETN
+228 HLLEDLDTETD
-239 LSQGEWQL
+239 LAQGDWQL
-247 PVQYINRPNANF
+247 PVQYVNRPHAEF

-271 KPGDV
+271 RAGDE
-276 VRVLPSGETSTI
+276 VRVLPSGQTSTI
-288 ASIVT
+288 AHIVT
-293 ADGDLQHAFAPMA
+293 ADGDLKQASAPMA

-311 TDEIDI
+311 THEIDI
-317 SRGDTLVHASNATT
+317 SRGDTLVHAHSAPH

-337 FTANLV
+337 MSANLV
-343 WMDQQKLSINQDYEL
+343 WMDQHALSLNRDYEL
-358 KLGNKRINA
+358 KLGSKRINA
-367 RVQKIH
+367 QVKKIH
-373 HQVNV
+373 HQINV
-378 NTLEQS
+378 NTLERHS
-384 SANTLALNEIGLVE
+384 NNTLRLNEIGLVE

-413 KGLGAFIL
+413 KGLGSFIL

-433 MISELKVGSN
+433 MISELTVAS
-443 TAANDNDIDSDSDI
+443 TISANDDL
-457 GKSIAALNLPR
+457 AALNLPR
-468 ANQQLA
+468 ANHQLA
-474 SSSAQDVVQWALGL
+474 SSSAEEVVQWALGL
-488 GGKTLLTT
+488 GGKTLVTT

-505 LHMVSQESPNTQV
+505 LHMVKQVAANTQV

-523 GYNIP
+523 GYNMP
-528 QTYAFAEH
+528 QTYAFAEQ
-536 VINQLNLNLV
+536 VIKQLELNLV
-546 VYTPTVSA
+546 VHTPAVSA

-565 TINDPTHSEFTQQ
+565 SIDDAAHAEFTQQ
-578 FKLEPFK
+578 FKLAPFK
-585 RAMSE
+585 RAMEE

-601 REQSQLRH
+601 REQSQLRQ
-609 QMDTVAHGPNGTIK
+609 QMHTVAHGPNGTIK
-623 VSPLLDWSLE
+623 VSPLLDWSLQ

-644 PDEVRYFD
+644 PDETRYFD
-652 PTKAQAGRECGL
+652 PTKAEAGRECGL
-664 HTLES
+664 HTLVEDGASKG

>member
-1 MSHQSELIEQDIHSY
+1 MSHQSQLIGHDIHSY
-16 LQQHEHKSLL
+16 LEQHEHKSLL

-53 EDQLAAIKQASL
+53 EDQLAAVKKASA

-144 LTQTS
+144 LTQTR

-167 NKMDLMDYDEKVF
+167 NKMDLVGYDKGVFEKIEQDYKNF
-180 DQIQKDYQT
+180 TK
-189 FAQNLDLPNI
+189 NLDIPNI

-210 NVVDESQKM
+210 NVVDKSTKM
-219 PWYQGPSLL
+219 PWYQGQSLL
-228 HLLEHLDTETN
+228 NLLEDVDTQTDP
-239 LSQGEWQL
+239 SKGDWQL
-247 PVQYINRPNANF
+247 PVQYVNRSGSDF

-266 AAGSV
+266 TAGSI
-271 KPGDV
+271 KLGDHI
-276 VRVLPSGETSTI
+276 RVLPSGHTSTI
-288 ASIVT
+288 KSIVT
-293 ADGDLQHAFAPMA
+293 ADGDLPQAYAPMA

-311 TDEIDI
+311 TQEIDI
-317 SRGDTLVHASNATT
+317 SRGDTLVHASNAAHTI
-331 TVSAQQ
+331 SSNQ
-337 FTANLV
+337 FTAHLV
-343 WMDQQKLSINQDYEL
+343 WMDQQTLSLTRDYEL
-358 KLGNKRINA
+358 KLGSKRINA
-367 RVQKIH
+367 RIKKIH
-373 HQVNV
+373 HLINV

-384 SANTLALNEIGLVE
+384 FAKTLELNEIGLVE

-404 IPASEFKHS
+404 IPAANFKHS
-413 KGLGAFIL
+413 KGLGSFIL
-421 IDKISHATAAAG
+421 IDKISNATAAAG
-433 MISELKVGSN
+433 MIEDLNPASSV
-443 TAANDNDIDSDSDI
+443 AANDNL
-457 GKSIAALNLPR
+457 AALNLPR
-468 ANQQLA
+468 ANQKLA
-474 SSSAQDVVQWALGL
+474 LGTAKKTVEWAIGL
-488 GGKTLLTT
+488 GGNTLVTT

-505 LHMVSQESPNTQV
+505 LHMVSQIAANTKV

-523 GYNIP
+523 GYNMP
-528 QTYAFAEH
+528 QTYAFAEK
-536 VINQLNLNLV
+536 VAEQLKLNLV
-546 VYTPTVSA
+546 TYTPTVSA
-554 ARRDAVMGGIP
+554 ARRDAVLGGIP
-565 TINDPTHSEFTQQ
+565 TINDPTHAEFTEQ

-585 RAMSE
+585 RAMAEIS
-590 LAPEVWLTALR
+590 PDVWLSALR
-601 REQSQLRH
+601 REQSPLRQH
-609 QMDTVAHGPNGTIK
+609 MNTVANGPNGTIK

-633 DMQAYLAKHGL
+633 DMQAYLTHHRL
-644 PDEVRYFD
+644 PDETRYFD
-652 PTKAQAGRECGL
+652 PTKAEAGRECGL
-664 HTLES
+664 HELKD

>member
-1 MSHQSELIEQDIHSY
+1 MSHQSQLIKQKIHSY

-53 EDQLAAIKQASL
+53 EDQLAAVKQASL
-65 SGQGNQDSG
+65 SGHGNQDSG
-74 ELDLA
+74 QLDLA

-144 LTQTS
+144 LTQTR

-157 LGIKHVVVAV
+157 LGIKHIVVAV
-167 NKMDLMDYDEKVF
+167 NKMDLMDYNQNVF
-180 DQIQKDYQT
+180 EQIQQDYQT

-210 NVVDESQKM
+210 NVVDESPQM

-228 HLLEHLDTETN
+228 HLLEDLNTQTDV
-239 LSQGEWQL
+239 SQGDWQL
-247 PVQYINRPNANF
+247 PVQYVNRPNANF

-271 KPGDV
+271 KPGDE
-276 VRVLPSGETSTI
+276 VRVLPSGQTSTI

-293 ADGDLQHAFAPMA
+293 ADGDLKQAFAPMA

-311 TDEIDI
+311 THEIDI
-317 SRGDTLVHASNATT
+317 SRGDTLVHANNATH
-331 TVSAQQ
+331 TVSSQQ
-337 FTANLV
+337 ITANLV
-343 WMDQQKLSINQDYEL
+343 WMDQQTLNLSRDYEL
-358 KLGNKRINA
+358 KLGSKRINA
-367 RVQKIH
+367 RVKKIH
-373 HQVNV
+373 YKVNV
-378 NTLEQS
+378 NTLERS
-384 SANTLALNEIGLVE
+384 SANTLELNEIGLVE

-413 KGLGAFIL
+413 KGLGSFIL

-433 MISELKVGSN
+433 MISELKVVST
-443 TAANDNDIDSDSDI
+443 TAANDNL
-457 GKSIAALNLPR
+457 ATLNLPR
-468 ANQQLA
+468 ANQQLDSA
-474 SSSAQDVVQWALGL
+474 SAEEVVKWALGL
-488 GGKTLLTT
+488 GGKTLVTT

-505 LHMVSQESPNTQV
+505 LHMVNQVSADTQV

-523 GYNIP
+523 GYNMP
-528 QTYAFAEH
+528 QTYAYAEQ

-546 VYTPTVSA
+546 VYTPAVSA

-565 TINDPTHSEFTQQ
+565 TTDEPAHVEFTEQ

-585 RAMSE
+585 RAMAE
-590 LAPEVWLTALR
+590 IAPEVWLTALR
-601 REQSQLRH
+601 REQSQLRQ
-609 QMDTVAHGPNGTIK
+609 QMDTVAHGPSGTIK

-633 DMQAYLAKHGL
+633 DMQAYLTKHGL
-644 PDEVRYFD
+644 PDETRYFD
-652 PTKAQAGRECGL
+652 PTKAEAGRECGL
-664 HTLES
+664 HTLVGDTPKKVN

>member
-1 MSHQSELIEQDIHSY
+1 MSHQSQLIGHDIHSY
-16 LQQHEHKSLL
+16 LEQHEHKSLL

-53 EDQLAAIKQASL
+53 EDQLAAVKKASA

-144 LTQTS
+144 LTQTR

-167 NKMDLMDYDEKVF
+167 NKMDLVGYDKGVFEKIEQDYKNF
-180 DQIQKDYQT
+180 TK
-189 FAQNLDLPNI
+189 NLDIPNI

-210 NVVDESQKM
+210 NVVDKSTKM
-219 PWYQGPSLL
+219 PWYQGQSLL
-228 HLLEHLDTETN
+228 NLLEDVDTQTDP
-239 LSQGEWQL
+239 SKGDWQL
-247 PVQYINRPNANF
+247 PVQYVNRSGSDF

-266 AAGSV
+266 TAGSI
-271 KPGDV
+271 KLGDHI
-276 VRVLPSGETSTI
+276 RVLPSGHTSTI
-288 ASIVT
+288 KSIVT
-293 ADGDLQHAFAPMA
+293 ADGDLPQAYAPMA

-311 TDEIDI
+311 TQEIDI
-317 SRGDTLVHASNATT
+317 SRGDTLVHASNAAHTI
-331 TVSAQQ
+331 SSNQ
-337 FTANLV
+337 FTAHLV
-343 WMDQQKLSINQDYEL
+343 WMDQQTLSLTRDYEL
-358 KLGNKRINA
+358 KLGSKRINA
-367 RVQKIH
+367 RIKKIH
-373 HQVNV
+373 HLINV

-384 SANTLALNEIGLVE
+384 FAKTLELNEIGLVE

-404 IPASEFKHS
+404 IPAANFKHS
-413 KGLGAFIL
+413 KGLGSFIL
-421 IDKISHATAAAG
+421 IDKISNATAAAG
-433 MISELKVGSN
+433 MIEDLNPASSV
-443 TAANDNDIDSDSDI
+443 AANDNL
-457 GKSIAALNLPR
+457 AALNLPR
-468 ANQQLA
+468 ANQKLA
-474 SSSAQDVVQWALGL
+474 LGTAKKTVEWAIGL
-488 GGKTLLTT
+488 GGNTLVTT

-505 LHMVSQESPNTQV
+505 LHMVSQIAANTKV

-523 GYNIP
+523 GYNMP
-528 QTYAFAEH
+528 QTYAFAEK
-536 VINQLNLNLV
+536 VAEQLKLNLV
-546 VYTPTVSA
+546 TYTPTVSA
-554 ARRDAVMGGIP
+554 ARRDAVLGGIP
-565 TINDPTHSEFTQQ
+565 TIDDPTHAEFTEQ

-585 RAMSE
+585 RAMAEIS
-590 LAPEVWLTALR
+590 PNVWLSALR
-601 REQSQLRH
+601 REQSPLRQH
-609 QMDTVAHGPNGTIK
+609 MNTVANGPNGTIK

-633 DMQAYLAKHGL
+633 DMQAYLTHHRL
-644 PDEVRYFD
+644 PDETRYFD
-652 PTKAQAGRECGL
+652 PTKAEAGRECGL
-664 HTLES
+664 HELKD

>member
-1 MSHQSELIEQDIHSY
+1 MSHQSQLIKQNIHSY

-53 EDQLAAIKQASL
+53 EDQLAAVKQASL

-74 ELDLA
+74 QLDLA

-144 LTQTS
+144 LTQTR

-157 LGIKHVVVAV
+157 LGIKHIVVAV
-167 NKMDLMDYDEKVF
+167 NKMDLMDYNQNVF
-180 DQIQKDYQT
+180 EQIQQDYQT

-210 NVVDESQKM
+210 NVVDESPQM

-228 HLLEHLDTETN
+228 HLLEDLNTQTDV
-239 LSQGEWQL
+239 SQGDWQL
-247 PVQYINRPNANF
+247 PVQYVNRPNANF

-271 KPGDV
+271 KPGDE
-276 VRVLPSGETSTI
+276 VRVLPSGQTSTI

-293 ADGDLQHAFAPMA
+293 ADADLKQAFAPMA

-311 TDEIDI
+311 THEIDI
-317 SRGDTLVHASNATT
+317 SRGDTLVHANNATH
-331 TVSAQQ
+331 TVSSQQ
-337 FTANLV
+337 ITANLV
-343 WMDQQKLSINQDYEL
+343 WMDQQTLNLSRDYEL
-358 KLGNKRINA
+358 KLGSKRINA
-367 RVQKIH
+367 RVKKIH
-373 HQVNV
+373 YKVNV
-378 NTLEQS
+378 NTLERS
-384 SANTLALNEIGLVE
+384 SDNTLELNEIGLIE

-413 KGLGAFIL
+413 KGLGSFIL

-433 MISELKVGSN
+433 MISELKVVST
-443 TAANDNDIDSDSDI
+443 TAANDNL
-457 GKSIAALNLPR
+457 ATLNLPR
-468 ANQQLA
+468 ANQQLDSA
-474 SSSAQDVVQWALGL
+474 SAEEVVKWALGL
-488 GGKTLLTT
+488 GGKTLVTT

-505 LHMVSQESPNTQV
+505 LHMVNQVSADTQV

-523 GYNIP
+523 GYNMP
-528 QTYAFAEH
+528 QTYAYAEQ

-546 VYTPTVSA
+546 VYTPAVSA

-565 TINDPTHSEFTQQ
+565 TTDEPAHVEFTEQ

-585 RAMSE
+585 RAMAE
-590 LAPEVWLTALR
+590 IAPEVWLTALR
-601 REQSQLRH
+601 REQSQLRQ
-609 QMDTVAHGPNGTIK
+609 QMDTVAHGPSGTIK

-633 DMQAYLAKHGL
+633 DMQAYLTKHGL
-644 PDEVRYFD
+644 PDETRYFD
-652 PTKAQAGRECGL
+652 PTKAEAGRECGL
-664 HTLES
+664 HTLVGDTPKKVN

>member
-1 MSHQSELIEQDIHSY
+1 MSHQSHLIEQDIHSY

-53 EDQLAAIKQASL
+53 EDQLAAVKQASL
-65 SGQGNQDSG
+65 SGHGNQDSG

-134 IILVDARKGL
+134 VILVDARKGL
-144 LTQTS
+144 LTQTR

-167 NKMDLMDYDEKVF
+167 NKMDLVDYDQQVF
-180 DQIQKDYQT
+180 EQIQNDYQS
-189 FAQNLDLPNI
+189 FAKNLTLPHI

-210 NVVDESQKM
+210 NVVDESPNM
-219 PWYQGPSLL
+219 PWHQGPSLL
-228 HLLEHLDTETN
+228 HLLEDLDTETD
-239 LSQGEWQL
+239 LAQGDWQL
-247 PVQYINRPNANF
+247 PVQYVNRPHAEF

-271 KPGDV
+271 RAGDE
-276 VRVLPSGETSTI
+276 VRVLPSGQTSTI
-288 ASIVT
+288 ARIVT
-293 ADGDLQHAFAPMA
+293 ADGDLKQAFAPMA

-311 TDEIDI
+311 THEIDI
-317 SRGDTLVHASNATT
+317 SRGDTLVHAHSAPH

-337 FTANLV
+337 MSANLV
-343 WMDQQKLSINQDYEL
+343 WMDQHALSLNRDYEL
-358 KLGNKRINA
+358 KLGSKRINA
-367 RVQKIH
+367 QVKKIH
-373 HQVNV
+373 HQINV
-378 NTLEQS
+378 NTLERHS
-384 SANTLALNEIGLVE
+384 NNTLRLNEIGLVE
-398 LHLDAP
+398 LHLDVP

-413 KGLGAFIL
+413 KGLGSFIL

-433 MISELKVGSN
+433 MISELTVAS
-443 TAANDNDIDSDSDI
+443 TISANDDL
-457 GKSIAALNLPR
+457 AALNLPR
-468 ANQQLA
+468 ANHQLA
-474 SSSAQDVVQWALGL
+474 SSSAEEVVQWALGL
-488 GGKTLLTT
+488 GGKTLVTT

-505 LHMVSQESPNTQV
+505 LHMVKQVAANTQV

-523 GYNIP
+523 GYNMP
-528 QTYAFAEH
+528 QTYAFAEQ
-536 VINQLNLNLV
+536 VIKQLELNLV
-546 VYTPTVSA
+546 VHTPAVSA

-565 TINDPTHSEFTQQ
+565 SIDDAAHAEFTQQ
-578 FKLEPFK
+578 FKLAPFK
-585 RAMSE
+585 RAMEE

-601 REQSQLRH
+601 REQSQLRQ
-609 QMDTVAHGPNGTIK
+609 QMHTVAHGPNGTIK
-623 VSPLLDWSLE
+623 VSPLLDWSLQ

-644 PDEVRYFD
+644 PDETRYFD
-652 PTKAQAGRECGL
+652 PTKAEAGRECGL
-664 HTLES
+664 HTLVEDGASKG

>member
-1 MSHQSELIEQDIHSY
+1 MSHQSQLIEQDIHAY
-16 LQQHEHKSLL
+16 LQQHENKSLM

-53 EDQLAAIKQASL
+53 EDHLAAIKNVANGSQH
-65 SGQGNQDSG
+65 SG

-103 TSKRKF
+103 TAKRKF

-144 LTQTS
+144 LTQTR

-167 NKMDLMDYDEKVF
+167 NKMDLMDYDEGVYQ
-180 DQIQKDYQT
+180 QIKQDYLE
-189 FAQNLDLPNI
+189 FASSLDLPNI
-199 HFIPVSALTGD
+199 HFVPVSALTGD
-210 NVVDESQKM
+210 NVVDESSQM
-219 PWYQGPSLL
+219 SWYTGPSLM
-228 HLLEHLDTETN
+228 HLLEDLDTGTD
-239 LSQGEWQL
+239 LTQGDWQL
-247 PVQYINRPNANF
+247 PVQYVNRPNASF

-266 AAGSV
+266 ASGSV
-271 KPGDV
+271 KPGDAV
-276 VRVLPSGETSTI
+276 KVLPSGHTSHI
-288 ASIVT
+288 EKIVT
-293 ADGDLQHAFAPMA
+293 ADGDLQQAFAPMA

-317 SRGDTLVHASNATT
+317 SRGDTLVHVESANHTT
-331 TVSAQQ
+331 SSQQ

-343 WMDQQKLSINQDYEL
+343 WMDQQPLSLSRDYEL
-358 KLGNKRINA
+358 KLGGKRINA
-367 RVQKIH
+367 RIKNIH
-373 HQVNV
+373 HQVDV
-378 NTLEQS
+378 NTLEQR
-384 SANTLALNEIGLVE
+384 LASDLQLNEIGLVE
-398 LHLDAP
+398 VYLDAP
-404 IPASEFKHS
+404 IPVSEFSKS
-413 KGLGAFIL
+413 KGLGGFIL
-421 IDKISHATAAAG
+421 IDKITHATVAAG
-433 MISELKVGSN
+433 MVSELKLASSK
-443 TAANDNDIDSDSDI
+443 AANDDLGQLDLA
-457 GKSIAALNLPR
+457 K

-474 SSSAQDVVQWALGL
+474 SGSAQEVVEWALGL
-488 GGKTLLTT
+488 GGKTLVTT

-505 LHMVSQESPNTQV
+505 LHMVKQVSPSTQV

-523 GYNIP
+523 GYNMP
-528 QTYAFAEH
+528 QTYEFADK
-536 VINQLNLNLV
+536 VIKQLDLNIV

-554 ARRDAVMGGIP
+554 ARRDAIMGGIP
-565 TINDPTHSEFTQQ
+565 TIDDPAHAEFTEQ

-585 RAMSE
+585 RAMTE
-590 LAPEVWLTALR
+590 LAPEIWLTALR
-601 REQSQLRH
+601 REQSQLRQ
-609 QMDTVAHGPNGTIK
+609 QMDTVAHGPNGIIK
-623 VSPLLDWSLE
+623 VSPLLDWSLD
-633 DMQAYLAKHGL
+633 DMQTYLAQHGL

-652 PTKAQAGRECGL
+652 PTKAEAGRECGL
-664 HTLES
+664 HTLAT

>member
-1 MSHQSELIEQDIHSY
+1 MSHQSQLIGHDIHSY
-16 LQQHEHKSLL
+16 LEQHEHKSLL

-53 EDQLAAIKQASL
+53 EDQLAAVKKASA

-144 LTQTS
+144 LTQTR

-167 NKMDLMDYDEKVF
+167 NKMDLVGYDKGVFEKIEQDYKNF
-180 DQIQKDYQT
+180 TK
-189 FAQNLDLPNI
+189 NLDIPNI

-210 NVVDESQKM
+210 NVVDKSTKM
-219 PWYQGPSLL
+219 PWYQGQSLL
-228 HLLEHLDTETN
+228 NLLEDLDTQTD
-239 LSQGEWQL
+239 LSKGDWQL
-247 PVQYINRPNANF
+247 PVQYVNRSGSDF

-266 AAGSV
+266 TAGSI
-271 KPGDV
+271 KPGDDI
-276 VRVLPSGETSTI
+276 RVLPSGHTSTI
-288 ASIVT
+288 KSIVT
-293 ADGDLQHAFAPMA
+293 ADGDLPQAYAPMA

-311 TDEIDI
+311 TQEIDI
-317 SRGDTLVHASNATT
+317 SRGDTLVHASNAAHTI
-331 TVSAQQ
+331 SSNQ
-337 FTANLV
+337 FTAHLV
-343 WMDQQKLSINQDYEL
+343 WMDQQTLSLTRDYEL
-358 KLGNKRINA
+358 KLGSKRINA
-367 RVQKIH
+367 RIKKIH
-373 HQVNV
+373 HLINV

-384 SANTLALNEIGLVE
+384 SAKTLELNEIGLVE

-404 IPASEFKHS
+404 IPAANFKHS
-413 KGLGAFIL
+413 KGLGSFIL
-421 IDKISHATAAAG
+421 IDKISNATAAAG
-433 MISELKVGSN
+433 MIEDLNPASSV
-443 TAANDNDIDSDSDI
+443 AANDNL
-457 GKSIAALNLPR
+457 AALNLPR
-468 ANQQLA
+468 ANQKLA
-474 SSSAQDVVQWALGL
+474 LGTAKQTVEWAIGL
-488 GGKTLLTT
+488 GGNTLVTT

-505 LHMVSQESPNTQV
+505 LHMVSQIAANTKV

-523 GYNIP
+523 GYNMP
-528 QTYAFAEH
+528 QTYAFAEK
-536 VINQLNLNLV
+536 VAEQLKLNLV
-546 VYTPTVSA
+546 TYTPTVSA
-554 ARRDAVMGGIP
+554 ARRDAVLGGIP
-565 TINDPTHSEFTQQ
+565 TIDDPAHAEFTEQ

-585 RAMSE
+585 RAMAEIS
-590 LAPEVWLTALR
+590 PDVWLSALR
-601 REQSQLRH
+601 REQSPLRQH
-609 QMDTVAHGPNGTIK
+609 MNTVANGPNGTIK

-633 DMQAYLAKHGL
+633 DMQAYLTHHGL
-644 PDEVRYFD
+644 PDETRYFD
-652 PTKAQAGRECGL
+652 PTKAEAGRECGL
-664 HTLES
+664 HELKD

>member
-1 MSHQSELIEQDIHSY
+1 MSHQSQLIGHDIHSY
-16 LQQHEHKSLL
+16 LEQHEHKSLL

-53 EDQLAAIKQASL
+53 EDQLAAVKKASA

-144 LTQTS
+144 LTQTR

-167 NKMDLMDYDEKVF
+167 NKMDLVGYDKGVFEKIEQDYKNF
-180 DQIQKDYQT
+180 TK
-189 FAQNLDLPNI
+189 NLDIPNI

-210 NVVDESQKM
+210 NVVDKSTKM
-219 PWYQGPSLL
+219 PWYQGQSLL
-228 HLLEHLDTETN
+228 NLLEDLDTQTD
-239 LSQGEWQL
+239 LSKGDWQL
-247 PVQYINRPNANF
+247 PVQYVNRSGSDF

-266 AAGSV
+266 TAGSI
-271 KPGDV
+271 KPGDHI
-276 VRVLPSGETSTI
+276 RVLPSGHTSTI
-288 ASIVT
+288 KSIVT
-293 ADGDLQHAFAPMA
+293 ADGDLPQAYAPMA

-311 TDEIDI
+311 TQEIDI
-317 SRGDTLVHASNATT
+317 SRGDTLVHASNAAHTI
-331 TVSAQQ
+331 SSNQ
-337 FTANLV
+337 FTAHLV
-343 WMDQQKLSINQDYEL
+343 WMDQQTLSLTRDYEL
-358 KLGNKRINA
+358 KLGSKRINA
-367 RVQKIH
+367 RIKKIH
-373 HQVNV
+373 HLINV

-384 SANTLALNEIGLVE
+384 SAKTLELNEIGLVE

-404 IPASEFKHS
+404 IPAANFKHS
-413 KGLGAFIL
+413 KGLGSFIL
-421 IDKISHATAAAG
+421 IDKISNATAAAG
-433 MISELKVGSN
+433 MIEDLNPASSV
-443 TAANDNDIDSDSDI
+443 AANDNL
-457 GKSIAALNLPR
+457 AALNLPR
-468 ANQQLA
+468 ANQKLA
-474 SSSAQDVVQWALGL
+474 LGTAKQTVEWAIGL
-488 GGKTLLTT
+488 GGNTLVTT

-505 LHMVSQESPNTQV
+505 LHMVSQIAANTKV

-523 GYNIP
+523 GYNMP
-528 QTYAFAEH
+528 QTYAFAEK
-536 VINQLNLNLV
+536 VAEQLKLNLV
-546 VYTPTVSA
+546 TYTPTVSA
-554 ARRDAVMGGIP
+554 ARRDAVLGGIP
-565 TINDPTHSEFTQQ
+565 TIDDPTHAEFTEQ

-585 RAMSE
+585 RAMAEIS
-590 LAPEVWLTALR
+590 PDVWLSALR
-601 REQSQLRH
+601 REQSPLRQH
-609 QMDTVAHGPNGTIK
+609 MNTVANGPNGTIK

-633 DMQAYLAKHGL
+633 DMQAYLTHHGL
-644 PDEVRYFD
+644 PDETRYFD
-652 PTKAQAGRECGL
+652 PTKAEAGRECGL
-664 HTLES
+664 HELKD

>member
-1 MSHQSELIEQDIHSY
+1 MSHQSQLIAQDIHSY

-53 EDQLAAIKQASL
+53 EDQLAAVKQASL
-65 SGQGNQDSG
+65 SGHGNQDSG

-134 IILVDARKGL
+134 VILVDARKGL
-144 LTQTS
+144 LTQTR

-167 NKMDLMDYDEKVF
+167 NKMDLMDYDQQVF
-180 DQIQKDYQT
+180 EQIQQDYQS
-189 FAQNLDLPNI
+189 FAKNLDLPNI

-210 NVVDESQKM
+210 NVVDESANM

-228 HLLEHLDTETN
+228 HLLEDLDTKTD
-239 LSQGEWQL
+239 LAQGDWQL
-247 PVQYINRPNANF
+247 PVQYVNRPHAEF

-271 KPGDV
+271 QAGDE
-276 VRVLPSGETSTI
+276 VRVLPSGQTSTI
-288 ASIVT
+288 ARIVT
-293 ADGDLQHAFAPMA
+293 ADGDLKQAFAPMA

-311 TDEIDI
+311 THEIDI
-317 SRGDTLVHASNATT
+317 SRGDTLVHANNAPH
-331 TVSAQQ
+331 TVSTQQ
-337 FTANLV
+337 MSANLV
-343 WMDQQKLSINQDYEL
+343 WMDQHALSLNRDYEL
-358 KLGNKRINA
+358 KLGSKRINA
-367 RVQKIH
+367 QVKKIH
-373 HQVNV
+373 HQINV
-378 NTLEQS
+378 NTLERHCN
-384 SANTLALNEIGLVE
+384 NTLELNEIGLVE

-404 IPASEFKHS
+404 IPASEFRHS
-413 KGLGAFIL
+413 KGLGSFIL

-433 MISELKVGSN
+433 MISELSVAS
-443 TAANDNDIDSDSDI
+443 TTSANDDL
-457 GKSIAALNLPR
+457 AALNLPR

-474 SSSAQDVVQWALGL
+474 SSSAEEVVRWALGL
-488 GGKTLLTT
+488 GGKTLVTT

-505 LHMVSQESPNTQV
+505 LHMVQQVAANTQV

-523 GYNIP
+523 GYNMP
-528 QTYAFAEH
+528 QTYAFAEQ
-536 VINQLNLNLV
+536 VIKQLNLNLV
-546 VYTPTVSA
+546 VHTPAVSA

-565 TINDPTHSEFTQQ
+565 SIDDPAHAEFTQQ
-578 FKLEPFK
+578 FKLAPFK
-585 RAMSE
+585 RAMDE

-601 REQSQLRH
+601 REQSQLRQ
-609 QMDTVAHGPNGTIK
+609 QMHTVAHGPNGTIK
-623 VSPLLDWSLE
+623 VSPLLDWSLQ
-633 DMQAYLAKHGL
+633 DMQAYLTKHGL
-644 PDEVRYFD
+644 PDETRYFD
-652 PTKAQAGRECGL
+652 PTKAEAGRECGL
-664 HTLES
+664 HTLVEDRTNKG

>member
-1 MSHQSELIEQDIHSY
+1 MSHQSQLINQDIHSY

-53 EDQLAAIKQASL
+53 EDQLAAVKQASL

-74 ELDLA
+74 QLDLA

-144 LTQTS
+144 LTQTR

-157 LGIKHVVVAV
+157 LGIKHIVVAV
-167 NKMDLMDYDEKVF
+167 NKMDLMDYNQNVF
-180 DQIQKDYQT
+180 EQIQQDYQT

-210 NVVDESQKM
+210 NVVDESPQM

-228 HLLEHLDTETN
+228 HLLEDLNTQTDV
-239 LSQGEWQL
+239 SQGDWQL
-247 PVQYINRPNANF
+247 PVQYVNRPNANF

-271 KPGDV
+271 KPGDE
-276 VRVLPSGETSTI
+276 VRVLPSGQTSTI

-293 ADGDLQHAFAPMA
+293 ADGDLKQAFAPMA

-311 TDEIDI
+311 THEIDI
-317 SRGDTLVHASNATT
+317 SRGDTLVHANNATH
-331 TVSAQQ
+331 TVSSQQ
-337 FTANLV
+337 ITANLV
-343 WMDQQKLSINQDYEL
+343 WMDQQTLNLSRDYEL
-358 KLGNKRINA
+358 KLGSKRINA
-367 RVQKIH
+367 RVKKIH
-373 HQVNV
+373 YKVNV
-378 NTLEQS
+378 NTLERS
-384 SANTLALNEIGLVE
+384 SANTLELNEIGLVE

-413 KGLGAFIL
+413 KGLGSFIL

-433 MISELKVGSN
+433 MISELKVVST
-443 TAANDNDIDSDSDI
+443 TAANDNL
-457 GKSIAALNLPR
+457 ATLNLPR
-468 ANQQLA
+468 ANQQLDSA
-474 SSSAQDVVQWALGL
+474 SAEEVVKWALGL
-488 GGKTLLTT
+488 GGKTLVTT

-505 LHMVSQESPNTQV
+505 LHMVNQVSADTQV

-523 GYNIP
+523 GYNMP
-528 QTYAFAEH
+528 QTYAYAEQ

-546 VYTPTVSA
+546 VYTPAVSA

-565 TINDPTHSEFTQQ
+565 TTDEPAHVEFTEQ

-585 RAMSE
+585 RAMAE
-590 LAPEVWLTALR
+590 IAPEVWLTALR
-601 REQSQLRH
+601 REQSQLRQ
-609 QMDTVAHGPNGTIK
+609 QMDTVAHGPSGTIK

-633 DMQAYLAKHGL
+633 DMQAYLTKHGL
-644 PDEVRYFD
+644 PDETRYFD
-652 PTKAQAGRECGL
+652 PTKAEAGRECGL
-664 HTLES
+664 HTLVGDTPKKVN

>member
-1 MSHQSELIEQDIHSY
+1 MSHQSQLIGHDIHSY
-16 LQQHEHKSLL
+16 LEQHEHKSLL

-53 EDQLAAIKQASL
+53 EDQLAAVKKASA

-144 LTQTS
+144 LTQTR

-167 NKMDLMDYDEKVF
+167 NKMDLVGYDKGVFEKIEQDYKNF
-180 DQIQKDYQT
+180 TK
-189 FAQNLDLPNI
+189 NLDIPNI

-210 NVVDESQKM
+210 NVVDKSTKM
-219 PWYQGPSLL
+219 PWYQGQSLL
-228 HLLEHLDTETN
+228 NLLEDVDTQTDP
-239 LSQGEWQL
+239 SKGDWQL
-247 PVQYINRPNANF
+247 PVQYVNRSGSDF

-266 AAGSV
+266 TAGSI
-271 KPGDV
+271 KLGDHI
-276 VRVLPSGETSTI
+276 RVLPSGHTSTI
-288 ASIVT
+288 KSIVT
-293 ADGDLQHAFAPMA
+293 ADGDLPQAYAPMA

-311 TDEIDI
+311 TQEIDI
-317 SRGDTLVHASNATT
+317 SRGDTLVHASNAAHTI
-331 TVSAQQ
+331 SSNQ
-337 FTANLV
+337 FTAHLV
-343 WMDQQKLSINQDYEL
+343 WMDQQTLSLTRDYEL
-358 KLGNKRINA
+358 KLGSKRINA
-367 RVQKIH
+367 RIKKIH
-373 HQVNV
+373 HLINV

-384 SANTLALNEIGLVE
+384 FAKTLELNEIGLVE

-404 IPASEFKHS
+404 IPAANFKHS
-413 KGLGAFIL
+413 KGLGSFIL
-421 IDKISHATAAAG
+421 IDKISNATAAAG
-433 MISELKVGSN
+433 MIEDLNPASSV
-443 TAANDNDIDSDSDI
+443 AANDNL
-457 GKSIAALNLPR
+457 AALNLPR
-468 ANQQLA
+468 ANQKLA
-474 SSSAQDVVQWALGL
+474 LGTAKKTVEWAIGL
-488 GGKTLLTT
+488 GGNTLVTT

-505 LHMVSQESPNTQV
+505 LHMVSQIAANTKV

-523 GYNIP
+523 GYNMP
-528 QTYAFAEH
+528 QTYAFAEK
-536 VINQLNLNLV
+536 VAEQLKLNLV
-546 VYTPTVSA
+546 TYTPTVSA
-554 ARRDAVMGGIP
+554 ARRDAVLGGIP
-565 TINDPTHSEFTQQ
+565 TIDDPTHAEFTEQ

-585 RAMSE
+585 RAMAEIS
-590 LAPEVWLTALR
+590 PDVWLSALR
-601 REQSQLRH
+601 REQSPLRQH
-609 QMDTVAHGPNGTIK
+609 MNTVANGPNGTIK

-633 DMQAYLAKHGL
+633 DMQAYLTHHRL
-644 PDEVRYFD
+644 PDETRYFD
-652 PTKAQAGRECGL
+652 PTKAEAGQECGL
-664 HTLES
+664 HELKD

>member
-1 MSHQSELIEQDIHSY
+1 MSRQSQLIGHDIHSY
-16 LQQHEHKSLL
+16 LEQHEHKSLL

-53 EDQLAAIKQASL
+53 EDQLAAVKKASA

-144 LTQTS
+144 LTQTR

-167 NKMDLMDYDEKVF
+167 NKMDLVGYDKGVFEKIEQDYKNF
-180 DQIQKDYQT
+180 TK
-189 FAQNLDLPNI
+189 NLDIPNI

-210 NVVDESQKM
+210 NVVDKSTKM
-219 PWYQGPSLL
+219 PWYQGQSLL
-228 HLLEHLDTETN
+228 NLLEDLDTQTDP
-239 LSQGEWQL
+239 SKGDWQL
-247 PVQYINRPNANF
+247 PVQYVNRSGSDF

-266 AAGSV
+266 TAGSI
-271 KPGDV
+271 KLGDHI
-276 VRVLPSGETSTI
+276 RVLPSGHTSTI
-288 ASIVT
+288 KSIVT
-293 ADGDLQHAFAPMA
+293 ADGDLPQAYAPMA

-311 TDEIDI
+311 TQEIDI
-317 SRGDTLVHASNATT
+317 SRGDTLVHASNAAHTI
-331 TVSAQQ
+331 SSNQ
-337 FTANLV
+337 FTAHLV
-343 WMDQQKLSINQDYEL
+343 WMDQQTLSLTRDYEL
-358 KLGNKRINA
+358 KLGSKRINA
-367 RVQKIH
+367 RIKKIH
-373 HQVNV
+373 HLINV

-384 SANTLALNEIGLVE
+384 FAKTLELNEIGLVE

-404 IPASEFKHS
+404 IPAANFKHS
-413 KGLGAFIL
+413 KGLGSFIL
-421 IDKISHATAAAG
+421 IDKISNATAAAG
-433 MISELKVGSN
+433 MIEDLNPASSV
-443 TAANDNDIDSDSDI
+443 AANDNL
-457 GKSIAALNLPR
+457 AALNLPR
-468 ANQQLA
+468 ANQKLA
-474 SSSAQDVVQWALGL
+474 LGTAKKTVEWAIGL
-488 GGKTLLTT
+488 GGNTLVTT

-505 LHMVSQESPNTQV
+505 LHMVSQIAANTKV

-523 GYNIP
+523 GYNMP
-528 QTYAFAEH
+528 QTYAFAEK
-536 VINQLNLNLV
+536 VAEQLKLNLV
-546 VYTPTVSA
+546 TYTPTVSA
-554 ARRDAVMGGIP
+554 ARRDAVLGGIP
-565 TINDPTHSEFTQQ
+565 TIDDPTHAEFTEQ

-585 RAMSE
+585 RAMAEIS
-590 LAPEVWLTALR
+590 PDVWLSALR
-601 REQSQLRH
+601 REQSPLRQH
-609 QMDTVAHGPNGTIK
+609 MNTVANGPNGTIK

-633 DMQAYLAKHGL
+633 DMQAYLTHHRL
-644 PDEVRYFD
+644 PDETRYFD
-652 PTKAQAGRECGL
+652 PTKAEAGRECGL
-664 HTLES
+664 HELKD

>member
-1 MSHQSELIEQDIHSY
+1 MSHQSHLIEQDIHSY

-53 EDQLAAIKQASL
+53 EDQLAAVKQASL
-65 SGQGNQDSG
+65 SGHGNQDSG
-74 ELDLA
+74 ELELA

-134 IILVDARKGL
+134 VILVDARKGL
-144 LTQTS
+144 LTQTR

-167 NKMDLMDYDEKVF
+167 NKMDLVDF
-180 DQIQKDYQT
+180 DQQVFEKIQNDYQS
-189 FAQNLDLPNI
+189 FAKNLALPHI

-210 NVVDESQKM
+210 NVVDESPNM
-219 PWYQGPSLL
+219 PWHQGPSLL
-228 HLLEHLDTETN
+228 HLLEDLDTETD
-239 LSQGEWQL
+239 LAQGDWQL
-247 PVQYINRPNANF
+247 PVQYVNRPHAEF

-271 KPGDV
+271 RVGDE
-276 VRVLPSGETSTI
+276 VRVLPSGQTSTI
-288 ASIVT
+288 ARIVT
-293 ADGDLQHAFAPMA
+293 ADGDLKQAFALMA

-311 TDEIDI
+311 THEIDI
-317 SRGDTLVHASNATT
+317 SRGDTLVHAHSASH

-337 FTANLV
+337 MSANLV
-343 WMDQQKLSINQDYEL
+343 WMDQHALSLNRNYEL
-358 KLGNKRINA
+358 KLGSKRINA
-367 RVQKIH
+367 QVKKIH
-373 HQVNV
+373 HQINV
-378 NTLEQS
+378 NTLERYS
-384 SANTLALNEIGLVE
+384 NNTLRLNEIGLVE

-413 KGLGAFIL
+413 KGLGSFIL
-421 IDKISHATAAAG
+421 IDKISHATTAAG
-433 MISELKVGSN
+433 IISELTVAS
-443 TAANDNDIDSDSDI
+443 TISANDDL
-457 GKSIAALNLPR
+457 ATLNLPR
-468 ANQQLA
+468 ANHQLA
-474 SSSAQDVVQWALGL
+474 SSSAEEVVQWALGL
-488 GGKTLLTT
+488 GGKTLVTT

-505 LHMVSQESPNTQV
+505 LHMVKQVAANTQV

-523 GYNIP
+523 GYNMP
-528 QTYAFAEH
+528 QTYAFAEQM
-536 VINQLNLNLV
+536 IKQLKLNLV
-546 VYTPTVSA
+546 VRTPAVSA

-565 TINDPTHSEFTQQ
+565 NIDDAAHAEFTQQ
-578 FKLEPFK
+578 FKLAPFK
-585 RAMSE
+585 RAMEE

-601 REQSQLRH
+601 REQSQLRQ
-609 QMDTVAHGPNGTIK
+609 QMHTVAHGPNGTIK
-623 VSPLLDWSLE
+623 VSPLLDWSLQ
-633 DMQAYLAKHGL
+633 DMQAYLTKHGL
-644 PDEVRYFD
+644 PDETRYFD
-652 PTKAQAGRECGL
+652 PTKAEAGRECGL
-664 HTLES
+664 HTLVEDGASKG

>member
-1 MSHQSELIEQDIHSY
+1 MSHQSHLIEQDIHSY

-53 EDQLAAIKQASL
+53 EDQLAAVKQASL
-65 SGQGNQDSG
+65 SGHGNQDSG

-134 IILVDARKGL
+134 VILVDARKGL
-144 LTQTS
+144 LTQTR

-167 NKMDLMDYDEKVF
+167 NKMDLVDYDQQVF
-180 DQIQKDYQT
+180 EQIQNDYQS
-189 FAQNLDLPNI
+189 FAKNLALPHI

-210 NVVDESQKM
+210 NVVDESPNM
-219 PWYQGPSLL
+219 PWHQGPSLL
-228 HLLEHLDTETN
+228 HLLEDLDTETD
-239 LSQGEWQL
+239 LAQGDWQL
-247 PVQYINRPNANF
+247 PVQYVNRPHAEF

-271 KPGDV
+271 RAGDE
-276 VRVLPSGETSTI
+276 VRVLPSGQTSTI
-288 ASIVT
+288 ARIVT
-293 ADGDLQHAFAPMA
+293 ADGDLKQAFAPMA

-311 TDEIDI
+311 THEIDI
-317 SRGDTLVHASNATT
+317 SRGDTLVHAHSAPH

-337 FTANLV
+337 MSANLV
-343 WMDQQKLSINQDYEL
+343 WMDQHALSLNRDYEL
-358 KLGNKRINA
+358 KLGSKRINA
-367 RVQKIH
+367 QVKKIH
-373 HQVNV
+373 HQINV
-378 NTLEQS
+378 NTLERHS
-384 SANTLALNEIGLVE
+384 NNTLRLNEIGLVE

-413 KGLGAFIL
+413 KGLGSFIL

-433 MISELKVGSN
+433 MISELTVASSIP
-443 TAANDNDIDSDSDI
+443 ANDNL
-457 GKSIAALNLPR
+457 AALNLPR
-468 ANQQLA
+468 ANHQLA
-474 SSSAQDVVQWALGL
+474 SSSAEEVVQWALGL
-488 GGKTLLTT
+488 GGKTLVTT

-505 LHMVSQESPNTQV
+505 LHMVKQVAANTQV

-523 GYNIP
+523 GYNMP
-528 QTYAFAEH
+528 QTYAFAEQ
-536 VINQLNLNLV
+536 VIKQLELNLV
-546 VYTPTVSA
+546 VHTPAVSA

-565 TINDPTHSEFTQQ
+565 SIDDAAHAEFTQQ
-578 FKLEPFK
+578 FKLAPFK
-585 RAMSE
+585 RAMEE

-601 REQSQLRH
+601 REQSQLRQ
-609 QMDTVAHGPNGTIK
+609 QMHTVAHGPNGTIK
-623 VSPLLDWSLE
+623 VSPLLDWSLQ

-644 PDEVRYFD
+644 PDETRYFD
-652 PTKAQAGRECGL
+652 PTKAEAGRECGL
-664 HTLES
+664 HTLVEDGASEG

>member
-1 MSHQSELIEQDIHSY
+1 MSHQSHLIEQDIHSY

-53 EDQLAAIKQASL
+53 EDQLAAVKQASL
-65 SGQGNQDSG
+65 SGHGNQDSG

-134 IILVDARKGL
+134 VILVDARKGL
-144 LTQTS
+144 LTQTR

-167 NKMDLMDYDEKVF
+167 NKMDLVDYDQQVF
-180 DQIQKDYQT
+180 EQIQNDYQS
-189 FAQNLDLPNI
+189 FAKNLALPHI

-210 NVVDESQKM
+210 NVVDESPNM
-219 PWYQGPSLL
+219 PWHQGPSLL
-228 HLLEHLDTETN
+228 HLLEDLDTETD
-239 LSQGEWQL
+239 LAQGDWQL
-247 PVQYINRPNANF
+247 PVQYVNRPHAEF

-271 KPGDV
+271 RAGDE
-276 VRVLPSGETSTI
+276 VRVLPSGQTSTI
-288 ASIVT
+288 ARIVT
-293 ADGDLQHAFAPMA
+293 ADGDLKQAFAPMA

-311 TDEIDI
+311 THEIDI
-317 SRGDTLVHASNATT
+317 SRGDTLVHAHSAPH

-337 FTANLV
+337 MSANLV
-343 WMDQQKLSINQDYEL
+343 WMDQHALSLNRDYEL
-358 KLGNKRINA
+358 KLGSKRINA
-367 RVQKIH
+367 QVKKIH
-373 HQVNV
+373 HQINV
-378 NTLEQS
+378 NTLERHS
-384 SANTLALNEIGLVE
+384 NNTLRLNEIGLVE

-413 KGLGAFIL
+413 KGLGSFIL

-433 MISELKVGSN
+433 MISELTVAS
-443 TAANDNDIDSDSDI
+443 TISANDDL
-457 GKSIAALNLPR
+457 AALNLPR
-468 ANQQLA
+468 ANHQLA
-474 SSSAQDVVQWALGL
+474 SSSAEEVVQWALGL
-488 GGKTLLTT
+488 GGKTLVTT

-505 LHMVSQESPNTQV
+505 LHMVKQVAANTQV

-523 GYNIP
+523 GYNMP
-528 QTYAFAEH
+528 QTYAFAEQ
-536 VINQLNLNLV
+536 VIKQLELNLV
-546 VYTPTVSA
+546 VHTPAVSA

-565 TINDPTHSEFTQQ
+565 SIDDAAHAEFTQQ
-578 FKLEPFK
+578 FKLAPFK
-585 RAMSE
+585 RAMEE

-601 REQSQLRH
+601 REQSQLRQ
-609 QMDTVAHGPNGTIK
+609 QMHTVAHGPNGTIK
-623 VSPLLDWSLE
+623 VSPLLDWSLQ

-644 PDEVRYFD
+644 PDETRYFD
-652 PTKAQAGRECGL
+652 PTKAEAGRECGL
-664 HTLES
+664 HTLVEEPASKS

>member
-1 MSHQSELIEQDIHSY
+1 MSHQSHLIEQDIHSY

-53 EDQLAAIKQASL
+53 EDQLAAVKQASL
-65 SGQGNQDSG
+65 SGHGNQDSG

-134 IILVDARKGL
+134 VILVDARKGL
-144 LTQTS
+144 LTQTR

-167 NKMDLMDYDEKVF
+167 NKMDLVDYDQQVF
-180 DQIQKDYQT
+180 EQIQNDYQS
-189 FAQNLDLPNI
+189 FAKNLALPHI

-210 NVVDESQKM
+210 NVVDESPNM
-219 PWYQGPSLL
+219 PWHQGPSLL
-228 HLLEHLDTETN
+228 HLLEDLDTETD
-239 LSQGEWQL
+239 LAQGDWQL
-247 PVQYINRPNANF
+247 PVQYVNRPHAEF

-271 KPGDV
+271 RAGDE
-276 VRVLPSGETSTI
+276 VRVLPSGQTSTI
-288 ASIVT
+288 ARIVT
-293 ADGDLQHAFAPMA
+293 ADGDLKQAFAPMA

-311 TDEIDI
+311 THEIDI
-317 SRGDTLVHASNATT
+317 SRGDTLVHAHSAPH

-337 FTANLV
+337 MSANLV
-343 WMDQQKLSINQDYEL
+343 WMDQHALSLHRDYEL
-358 KLGNKRINA
+358 KLGSKRINA
-367 RVQKIH
+367 QVKKIH
-373 HQVNV
+373 HQINV
-378 NTLEQS
+378 NSLERHS
-384 SANTLALNEIGLVE
+384 NNTLRLNEIGLVE

-413 KGLGAFIL
+413 KGLGSFIL

-433 MISELKVGSN
+433 MISELTVAS
-443 TAANDNDIDSDSDI
+443 TISANDDL
-457 GKSIAALNLPR
+457 AALNLPR
-468 ANQQLA
+468 ANHQLA
-474 SSSAQDVVQWALGL
+474 SSSAEEVVQWALGL
-488 GGKTLLTT
+488 GGKTLVTT

-505 LHMVSQESPNTQV
+505 LHMVKQVAANTQV

-523 GYNIP
+523 GYNMP
-528 QTYAFAEH
+528 QTYAFAEQ
-536 VINQLNLNLV
+536 VIKQLELNLV
-546 VYTPTVSA
+546 VHTPAVSA

-565 TINDPTHSEFTQQ
+565 SIDDAAHAEFTQQ
-578 FKLEPFK
+578 FKLAPFK
-585 RAMSE
+585 RAMEE

-601 REQSQLRH
+601 REQSQLRQ
-609 QMDTVAHGPNGTIK
+609 QMHTVAHGPNGTIK
-623 VSPLLDWSLE
+623 VSPLLDWSLQ

-644 PDEVRYFD
+644 PDETRYFD
-652 PTKAQAGRECGL
+652 PTKAEAGRECGL
-664 HTLES
+664 HTLVEDGASKG

>member
-1 MSHQSELIEQDIHSY
+1 MSHQSQLIKQNIHSY

-53 EDQLAAIKQASL
+53 EDQLAAVKQASL

-74 ELDLA
+74 QLDLA

-144 LTQTS
+144 LTQTR

-157 LGIKHVVVAV
+157 LGIKHIVVAV
-167 NKMDLMDYDEKVF
+167 NKMDLMDYNQNVF
-180 DQIQKDYQT
+180 EQIQQDYQT

-210 NVVDESQKM
+210 NVVDESPQM

-228 HLLEHLDTETN
+228 HLLEDLNTQTDV
-239 LSQGEWQL
+239 SQGDWQL
-247 PVQYINRPNANF
+247 PVQYVNRPNANF

-271 KPGDV
+271 KPGDE
-276 VRVLPSGETSTI
+276 VRVLPSGQTSTI

-293 ADGDLQHAFAPMA
+293 ADGDLKQAFAPMA

-311 TDEIDI
+311 THEIDI
-317 SRGDTLVHASNATT
+317 SRGDTLVHANNATH
-331 TVSAQQ
+331 TVSSQQ
-337 FTANLV
+337 ITANLA
-343 WMDQQKLSINQDYEL
+343 WMDQQTLNLSRDYEL
-358 KLGNKRINA
+358 KLGSKRINA
-367 RVQKIH
+367 RVKKINYK
-373 HQVNV
+373 VNV
-378 NTLEQS
+378 NTLERS
-384 SANTLALNEIGLVE
+384 SANTLELNEIGLVE

-413 KGLGAFIL
+413 KGLGSFIL

-433 MISELKVGSN
+433 MISELKVVST
-443 TAANDNDIDSDSDI
+443 TAANDNL
-457 GKSIAALNLPR
+457 ATLNLPR
-468 ANQQLA
+468 ANQQLDSA
-474 SSSAQDVVQWALGL
+474 SAEEVVKWALGL
-488 GGKTLLTT
+488 GGKTLVTT

-505 LHMVSQESPNTQV
+505 LHMVNQVSADTQV

-523 GYNIP
+523 GYNMP
-528 QTYAFAEH
+528 QTYAYAEQ

-546 VYTPTVSA
+546 VYTPAVSA

-565 TINDPTHSEFTQQ
+565 TTDEPAHVEFTEQ

-585 RAMSE
+585 RAMAE
-590 LAPEVWLTALR
+590 IAPEVWLTALR
-601 REQSQLRH
+601 REQSQLRQ
-609 QMDTVAHGPNGTIK
+609 QMDTVAHGPSGTIK

-633 DMQAYLAKHGL
+633 DMQAYLTKHGL
-644 PDEVRYFD
+644 PDETRYFD
-652 PTKAQAGRECGL
+652 PTKAEAGRECGL
-664 HTLES
+664 HTLVGDTPKKVN

>member
-1 MSHQSELIEQDIHSY
+1 MSHQSQLIKQNIHSY

-53 EDQLAAIKQASL
+53 EDQLAAVKQASL

-74 ELDLA
+74 QLDLA

-144 LTQTS
+144 LTQTR

-157 LGIKHVVVAV
+157 LGIKHIVVAV
-167 NKMDLMDYDEKVF
+167 NKMDLMDYNQNVF
-180 DQIQKDYQT
+180 EQIQQDYQT

-210 NVVDESQKM
+210 NVVDESPQM

-228 HLLEHLDTETN
+228 HLLEDLNTQTDV
-239 LSQGEWQL
+239 SQGDWQL
-247 PVQYINRPNANF
+247 PVQYVNRPNTNF

-271 KPGDV
+271 KPGDE
-276 VRVLPSGETSTI
+276 VRVLPSGQTSTI

-293 ADGDLQHAFAPMA
+293 ADGDLKQAFAPMA

-311 TDEIDI
+311 THEIDI
-317 SRGDTLVHASNATT
+317 SRGDTLVHANNATH
-331 TVSAQQ
+331 TVSSQQ
-337 FTANLV
+337 ITANLV
-343 WMDQQKLSINQDYEL
+343 WMDQQTLNLSRDYEL
-358 KLGNKRINA
+358 KLGSKRINA
-367 RVQKIH
+367 RVKKINYK
-373 HQVNV
+373 VNV
-378 NTLEQS
+378 NTLERS
-384 SANTLALNEIGLVE
+384 SANTLELNEIGLVE

-413 KGLGAFIL
+413 KGLGSFIL

-433 MISELKVGSN
+433 MISELKVVST
-443 TAANDNDIDSDSDI
+443 TAANDNL
-457 GKSIAALNLPR
+457 ATLNLPR
-468 ANQQLA
+468 ANQQLDSA
-474 SSSAQDVVQWALGL
+474 SAEEVVKWALGL
-488 GGKTLLTT
+488 GGKTLVTT

-505 LHMVSQESPNTQV
+505 LHMVNQVSADTQV

-523 GYNIP
+523 GYNMP
-528 QTYAFAEH
+528 QTYAYAEQ

-546 VYTPTVSA
+546 VYTPAVSA

-565 TINDPTHSEFTQQ
+565 TTDEPAHVEFTEQ

-585 RAMSE
+585 RAMAE
-590 LAPEVWLTALR
+590 IAPEVWLTALR
-601 REQSQLRH
+601 REQSQLRQ
-609 QMDTVAHGPNGTIK
+609 QMDTVAHGPSGTIK

-633 DMQAYLAKHGL
+633 DMQAYLTKHGL
-644 PDEVRYFD
+644 PDETRYFD
-652 PTKAQAGRECGL
+652 PTKAEAGRECGL
-664 HTLES
+664 HTLVGDTPKKVN

>member
-1 MSHQSELIEQDIHSY
+1 MSHQSQLIGHDIHSY
-16 LQQHEHKSLL
+16 LEQHEHKSLL

-53 EDQLAAIKQASL
+53 EDQLAAVKKASA

-144 LTQTS
+144 LTQTR

-167 NKMDLMDYDEKVF
+167 NKMDLVGYDKGVFEKIEQDYKNF
-180 DQIQKDYQT
+180 TK
-189 FAQNLDLPNI
+189 NLDIPNI

-210 NVVDESQKM
+210 NVVDKSTKM
-219 PWYQGPSLL
+219 PWYQGQSLL
-228 HLLEHLDTETN
+228 NLLEDLDTQTD
-239 LSQGEWQL
+239 LSKGDWQL
-247 PVQYINRPNANF
+247 PVQYVNRSGSDF

-266 AAGSV
+266 TAGSI
-271 KPGDV
+271 KLGDHI
-276 VRVLPSGETSTI
+276 RVLPSGHTSTI
-288 ASIVT
+288 KSIVT
-293 ADGDLQHAFAPMA
+293 ADGDLPQAYAPMA

-311 TDEIDI
+311 TQEIDI
-317 SRGDTLVHASNATT
+317 SRGDTLVHASNAAHTI
-331 TVSAQQ
+331 SSNQ
-337 FTANLV
+337 FTAHLV
-343 WMDQQKLSINQDYEL
+343 WMDQQTLSLTRDYEL
-358 KLGNKRINA
+358 KLGSKRINA
-367 RVQKIH
+367 RIKKIH
-373 HQVNV
+373 HLINV

-384 SANTLALNEIGLVE
+384 FAKTLELNEIGLVE

-404 IPASEFKHS
+404 IPAANFKHS
-413 KGLGAFIL
+413 KGLGSFIL
-421 IDKISHATAAAG
+421 IDKISNATAAAG
-433 MISELKVGSN
+433 MIEDLNPASSV
-443 TAANDNDIDSDSDI
+443 AANDNL
-457 GKSIAALNLPR
+457 AALNLPR
-468 ANQQLA
+468 ANQKLA
-474 SSSAQDVVQWALGL
+474 LGTAKKTVEWAIGL
-488 GGKTLLTT
+488 GGNTLVTT

-505 LHMVSQESPNTQV
+505 LHMVSQIAANTKV

-523 GYNIP
+523 GYNMP
-528 QTYAFAEH
+528 QTYAFAEK
-536 VINQLNLNLV
+536 VAEQLKLNLV
-546 VYTPTVSA
+546 TYTPTVSA
-554 ARRDAVMGGIP
+554 ARRDAVLGGIP
-565 TINDPTHSEFTQQ
+565 TIDDPTHAEFTEQ

-585 RAMSE
+585 RAMAEIS
-590 LAPEVWLTALR
+590 PNVWLSALR
-601 REQSQLRH
+601 REQSPLRQH
-609 QMDTVAHGPNGTIK
+609 MNTVANGPNGTIK

-633 DMQAYLAKHGL
+633 DMQAYLTHHRL
-644 PDEVRYFD
+644 PDETRYFD
-652 PTKAQAGRECGL
+652 PTKAEAGRECGL
-664 HTLES
+664 HELKD